1 MDRCRYAAPWSRF
14 LCAEVCRILPRTLTA
29 VVTELFLAGDKKAAE
44 KTSQALREKAI
55 EEREKIKSE
64 PGAVGILV
72 PTPASYLDATTAN
85 VIGNILA
92 SGTFKGTEGENVV
105 TAAAAATT
113 TTTAAAAAAA
123 TTTATTTTA
132 VEKEEQ
138 GTTDAPEAAAPEAKD
153 AEKNEA
159 GAIANEAPAVIAQ
172 VEV

>member
-1 MDRCRYAAPWSRF
+1 M
-14 LCAEVCRILPRTLTA
+14 
-29 VVTELFLAGDKKAAE
+29 VTELFLAGDKKAAE

-113 TTTAAAAAAA
+113 TTTAAASAAAAA

-138 GTTDAPEAAAPEAKD
+138 GTTDVPEAAAPEAKD

>member
-1 MDRCRYAAPWSRF
+1 M
-14 LCAEVCRILPRTLTA
+14 
-29 VVTELFLAGDKKAAE
+29 VTELFLAGDKKAAE

-113 TTTAAAAAAA
+113 TTTAAASAAAA

-138 GTTDAPEAAAPEAKD
+138 GTTDVPEAAAPEAKD

>member
-1 MDRCRYAAPWSRF
+1 M
-14 LCAEVCRILPRTLTA
+14 
-29 VVTELFLAGDKKAAE
+29 VTELFLAGDKKAAE

-113 TTTAAAAAAA
+113 TTTAAASAAAA